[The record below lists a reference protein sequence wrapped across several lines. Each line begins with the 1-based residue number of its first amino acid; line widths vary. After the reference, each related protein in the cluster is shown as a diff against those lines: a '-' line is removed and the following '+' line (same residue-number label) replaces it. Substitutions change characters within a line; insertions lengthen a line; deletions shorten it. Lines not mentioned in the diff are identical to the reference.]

1 MLEDIATTPR
11 KGLARAQYSAGLWR
25 RTECCWWCR
34 WSVHSYLAHSLCWPT
49 QLIRDQTWLPSWSL
63 RSHCHCRAEVTAA
76 LLNAVL
82 LIAAAGW
89 IIVEA
94 VRRISDPP
102 EVSGWGV
109 FMVAVVG
116 LCVNGGSAWLLQ
128 RSGNRSMNISGAAL
142 HLLGDAAGSFGVL
155 VAGFTVVLWDAIW
168 VDPMVSFLIAGLI
181 MWSGVGLVGRTTR
194 ILFEGTPAGI
204 GIGDLTAALTSHE
217 SVDDVHHLHVWAVDS
232 TMVALSAHVVVAAD
246 SLHDAQLVS
255 VELEGRLQ
263 EWGVAHS
270 TLALECH
277 PCGQDSS

>member
-1 MLEDIATTPR
+1 
-11 KGLARAQYSAGLWR
+11 
-25 RTECCWWCR
+25 
-34 WSVHSYLAHSLCWPT
+34 
-49 QLIRDQTWLPSWSL
+49 
-63 RSHCHCRAEVTAA
+63 VTAA

-116 LCVNGGSAWLLQ
+116 LCANGGSAWLLQ